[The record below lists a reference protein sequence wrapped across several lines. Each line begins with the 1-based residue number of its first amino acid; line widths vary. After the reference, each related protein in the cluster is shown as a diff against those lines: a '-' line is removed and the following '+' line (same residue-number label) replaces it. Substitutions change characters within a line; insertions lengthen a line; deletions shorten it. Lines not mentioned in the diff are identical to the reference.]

1 MNTDK
6 AYILGL
12 VIGGGGFSA
21 NLQDFYIERRQG
33 SLINEQS

>member
-21 NLQDFYIERRQG
+21 NLQDFKFE
-33 SLINEQS
+33 LISGGKK

>member
-12 VIGGGGFSA
+12 VIGGGVWGNAEDVFRIRLPFST
-21 NLQDFYIERRQG
+21 IKV
-33 SLINEQS
+33 